1 MGKKKKLPPKME
13 QIKEREK
20 ECPYNFVC
28 EELKESII
36 KIKTMYENFGLQ
48 VISEKN
54 KLGKYYDT
62 VGHENKES
70 HRDYLILRDIA
81 TVMEELFQE
90 ADKLCDKL

>member
-13 QIKEREK
+13 QIKEKEK

-28 EELKESII
+28 KELKESIL

-48 VISEKN
+48 IISEKTQ
-54 KLGKYYDT
+54 LGKYYDSI
-62 VGHENKES
+62 VHDSKES
-70 HRDYLILRDIA
+70 HKDYIILSNIA